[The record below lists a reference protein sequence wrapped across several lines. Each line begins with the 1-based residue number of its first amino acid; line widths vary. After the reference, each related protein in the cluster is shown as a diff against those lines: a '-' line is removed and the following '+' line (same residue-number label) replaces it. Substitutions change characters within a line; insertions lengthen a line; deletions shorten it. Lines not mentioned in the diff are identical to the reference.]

1 MKDGVHNLYSLTNT
15 HTRLDA
21 LTLLLSAVSCV
32 VLLGHENIFHISFLL
47 LTNYSFI
54 KFDFPQMS
62 RKRDTAGHKPTKLI
76 LKYSF

>member
-32 VLLGHENIFHISFLL
+32 VLLGHEKHFSHFF
-47 LTNYSFI
+47 FI
-54 KFDFPQMS
+54 
-62 RKRDTAGHKPTKLI
+62 TYKLFI
-76 LKYSF
+76 Y